1 MEEKTSFGENAF
13 SLQKK
18 TLDDQF
24 SGNSGQVSDFLSC
37 AICFFLADLIQSA
50 FAASID
56 PSPLFALIALE
67 NTRKTIPV
75 FTAITGQLST
85 NSPLPSVSFFT
96 ILPYG
101 GQEHM
106 PPK

>member
-1 MEEKTSFGENAF
+1 MRFLYKKKTS
-13 SLQKK
+13 
-18 TLDDQF
+18 DDQF

-37 AICFFLADLIQSA
+37 AVGIFLFWADLIQSA

-56 PSPLFALIALE
+56 MSPLFALTALE
-67 NTRKTIPV
+67 NTRKRFQYTQL
-75 FTAITGQLST
+75 AITGQLST
-85 NSPLPSVSFFT
+85 NSPLPSVSFLT

-106 PPK
+106 LPK

>member
-1 MEEKTSFGENAF
+1 MRFLYK
-13 SLQKK
+13 KK

-37 AICFFLADLIQSA
+37 AIGIFLFWADLIQSA

-56 PSPLFALIALE
+56 LSFVCSPNI
-67 NTRKTIPV
+67 RKYTETIPV
-75 FTAITGQLST
+75 YTAITGQLST

-106 PPK
+106 LPK